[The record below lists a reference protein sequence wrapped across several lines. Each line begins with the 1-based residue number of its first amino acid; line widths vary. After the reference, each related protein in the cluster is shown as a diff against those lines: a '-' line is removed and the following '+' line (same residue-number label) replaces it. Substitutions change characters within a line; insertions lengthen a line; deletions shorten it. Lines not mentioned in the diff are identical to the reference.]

1 MDSRQ
6 TIDSGI
12 LEMYVLGA
20 LPAGEAAEITRLSK
34 IHPEI
39 LAEIE
44 AIEAALIQYGEANAQ
59 APDARVL
66 ESALLQI
73 AAEAASVSTGSS
85 ALPAE
90 AKVVPFRFGWVHGW
104 AVAASVAFLVSL
116 GFLFNQKQA
125 LDQSK
130 VRQEALAGQVQEYAD
145 KLAVLNDPRQKV
157 VSLTNSQT
165 PAQGLLTVYFD
176 STSGKIHLMV
186 HNLGPAPQ
194 GMQYQ
199 LWAIKGDQP
208 LNAGV
213 FDPVKGIH
221 SLEVV
226 PNEVQTF
233 AITLEPTGGS
243 PLPTSK
249 PIMAAS
255 VQREI

>member
-44 AIEAALIQYGEANAQ
+44 AIEAALIQYGETNAQ

-66 ESALLQI
+66 EGALVQI
-73 AAEAASVSTGSS
+73 AAEGASVST
-85 ALPAE
+85 APAAPPAE
-90 AKVVPFRFGWVHGW
+90 AKVVPFRFGLVHGW
-104 AVAASVAFLVSL
+104 AVAASLAFLLSL

-125 LDQSK
+125 IDQSK
-130 VRQEALAGQVQEYAD
+130 AQQEALASQVQEYAD

-157 VSLTNSQT
+157 VSLTNSQA

-199 LWAIKGDQP
+199 LWAIKGGQP

-243 PLPTSK
+243 PLPTSQ
-249 PIMAAS
+249 PIMAAP
-255 VQREI
+255 VQI